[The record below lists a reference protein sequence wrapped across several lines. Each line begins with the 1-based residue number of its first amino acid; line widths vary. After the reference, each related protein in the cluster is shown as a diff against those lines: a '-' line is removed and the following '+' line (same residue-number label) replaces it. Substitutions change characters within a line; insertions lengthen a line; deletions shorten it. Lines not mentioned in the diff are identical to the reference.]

1 MGSKFLKPG
10 KVAIITR
17 GRFAGKK
24 VVIVKPHDDGSKSHP
39 FGHALVAGIERYPL
53 KVTKAH
59 SAKKVA
65 KRTKIKPF
73 VKVVNYN
80 HMMPTRYTFELDAI
94 KTSVSTETFKEP
106 SQREEAKKTIKKAFE
121 EKHQAGKNQWF
132 FTKLNF

>member
-80 HMMPTRYTFELDAI
+80 HMMPTRYTFELDTL
-94 KTSVSTETFKEP
+94 KTAVSTETFKEP